1 METIAAMFDT
11 IQEEAAH
18 SCNQS
23 PVVLIPYANTLR
35 IQHRLATVCPSHPRL
50 IIFRILVCS
59 VPGLDTISLRS

>member
-1 METIAAMFDT
+1 MVTIAAMFDT

-35 IQHRLATVCPSHPRL
+35 IQHRLATVCLSL
-50 IIFRILVCS
+50 IHI
-59 VPGLDTISLRS
+59 